1 MTSWPLPVVVAPDER
16 ALLERL
22 APHIDDAMLHEIA
35 AADYGNDAA
44 ENLALLRR
52 MRDEDHVPENAWI
65 PMEAV
70 ELVRWSEPDERG
82 WRPGGEGRRGHLMRA
97 FCAGWVMR
105 VAGQRERYVLAAG
118 NETAVQLLGSLER
131 LELGLWR
138 EAAGLL
144 AWFVPRWSA
153 AGNADEDAL
162 LGVALLHCA
171 LRTGVADAALVALCE
186 WIAAREQAIGTS
198 FQSDQR
204 WGLRASHA
212 NFKRHEW
219 HALGA
224 KLAALDLSGRDPA
237 LRDWVRLIG
246 ESLAGN

>member
-1 MTSWPLPVVVAPDER
+1 MTSLPLPVVVAPDER

-204 WGLRASHA
+204 WGLRVVHVGTTTPCDTATLFIRRSCWFSPIVA
-212 NFKRHEW
+212 T
-219 HALGA
+219 L
-224 KLAALDLSGRDPA
+224 LVSVSPTVPPSG
-237 LRDWVRLIG
+237 
-246 ESLAGN
+246 